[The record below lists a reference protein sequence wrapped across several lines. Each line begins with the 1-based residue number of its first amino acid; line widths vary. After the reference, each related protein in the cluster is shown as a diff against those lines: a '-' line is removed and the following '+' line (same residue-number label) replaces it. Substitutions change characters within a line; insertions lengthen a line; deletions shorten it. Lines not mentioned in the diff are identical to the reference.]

1 MEAEE
6 EQEQD
11 LLQIDDALLLEL
23 EQRDSSRLQEEREQ
37 QEEEGQGEPVPRPA
51 ASLLLPL
58 CGIKQWWAAPRGL
71 DVEFF
76 AAHDASSG
84 SRISIDFE
92 HRRKAKHF
100 AVDDAGSDH
109 T

>member
-23 EQRDSSRLQEEREQ
+23 EQRDSSCLQEEREQ
-37 QEEEGQGEPVPRPA
+37 QEGQGEPVPRPA